1 MLKLIL
7 ILHFMLVA
15 ASTEPLQT
23 SGSKYLDHNTA
34 DNDKSVT
41 NNDDTDTQSSLPTI
55 VPSEDILIDIPEK
68 SMRMMTV
75 LQCCLVVLLLML
87 FLMLV
92 SDWTDLSV
100 LLQTSRH
107 HMVIIEM

>member
-1 MLKLIL
+1 
-7 ILHFMLVA
+7 MLVA

-34 DNDKSVT
+34 DNVKSVT
-41 NNDDTDTQSSLPTI
+41 NSDDTDTQSPLPTI

-68 SMRMMTV
+68 SGSEEGLSMRMMTV

-107 HMVIIEM
+107 HMGIIEM